1 MELRLQKFLSRA
13 GYSSRRE
20 AEEIIK
26 AGRVSVNSRII
37 KEMGYVVDSNDVVMV
52 DGEKIV
58 LDENKVYY
66 MINKPRGYVSTLKD
80 DKGRRDLSVFTSLIY
95 ERVFPIGRL
104 DYDTSGLLFLT
115 NDGDFSNLLLNPKYE
130 IEKEYIV
137 KIKGLL
143 RKSES
148 DKITRGGLDFGDFV
162 SLPNKIY
169 NVKYNEEKTSTSLNI
184 ILKEGK
190 NREIRRLFSYVG
202 HDVSSI
208 KRIRFGNIFLDVKEG
223 MMRPLKPFEVK
234 MLKLLASMPKENK
247 SSKKKTIKPSTK

>member
-1 MELRLQKFLSRA
+1 MELRLQKFLARA
-13 GYSSRRE
+13 GISSRRE

-26 AGRVSVNSRII
+26 SGRVSVNSRIV
-37 KEMGYVVDSNDVVMV
+37 KEMGYIVDANDIVMV
-52 DGEKIV
+52 DGEKIE
-58 LDENKVYY
+58 LEENKVYY
-66 MINKPRGYVSTLKD
+66 MINKPRGYVSSLKD
-80 DKGRRDLSVFTSLIY
+80 DKGRKDLSVFTNLVY

-130 IEKEYIV
+130 IEKEYEV

-148 DKITRGGLDFGDFV
+148 DKITKGGIDFGDSI

-184 ILKEGK
+184 VLKEGK
-190 NREIRRLFSYVG
+190 NREIRRLFSFVG

-208 KRIRFGNIFLDVKEG
+208 KRIRFGNIYLDIREG

-234 MLKLLASMPKENK
+234 MLKLLATLPQEKK
-247 SSKKKTIKPSTK
+247 KPKKKTPKISTK